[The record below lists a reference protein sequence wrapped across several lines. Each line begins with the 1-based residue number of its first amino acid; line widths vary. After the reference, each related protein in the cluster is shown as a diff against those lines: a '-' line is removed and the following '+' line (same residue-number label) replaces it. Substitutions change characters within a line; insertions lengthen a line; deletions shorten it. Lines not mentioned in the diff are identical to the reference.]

1 MSNPNSVNGGAV
13 LQFLVLF
20 ISTLVSHV
28 TVLWRRIMIGVG
40 VGKVLAPK
48 KKGRLTLDFQC
59 QSKHYPHLT

>member
-40 VGKVLAPK
+40 VGLAFILIITVLLARYWLQRRRV
-48 KKGRLTLDFQC
+48 G
-59 QSKHYPHLT
+59 